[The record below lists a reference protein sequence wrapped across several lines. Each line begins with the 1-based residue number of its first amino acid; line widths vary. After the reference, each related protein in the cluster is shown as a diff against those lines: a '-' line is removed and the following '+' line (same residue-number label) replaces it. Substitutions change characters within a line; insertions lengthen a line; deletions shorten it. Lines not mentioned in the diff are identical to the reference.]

1 MECIDSASAA
11 VRAAGLHLGEDEE
24 QVALVCDYGGSDLTI
39 SVLNI
44 SFGSIE
50 VLASECKRDVGGNVI
65 DKKLVEHCLTEFK
78 QSKGVDKKGDVKAE
92 YRLKQACERAK
103 HALSSSLES
112 TVKIHSF
119 HEEHDLEVKITRDK
133 FDELT
138 ADQ

>member
-1 MECIDSASAA
+1 MDAGIECKEFIDSASAA

-65 DKKLVEHCLTEFK
+65 DKKLVEHCLDEFEK
-78 QSKGVDKKGDVKAE
+78 SKGVDKTGD
-92 YRLKQACERAK
+92 
-103 HALSSSLES
+103 
-112 TVKIHSF
+112 
-119 HEEHDLEVKITRDK
+119 
-133 FDELT
+133 
-138 ADQ
+138 